1 MKLTTIEYHVTK
13 DKCGAADKNQN
24 ANFEMGFII
33 NTDSLRKYDI
43 IAGTKQQIETKR
55 IELKK
60 KNQSL

>member
-1 MKLTTIEYHVTK
+1 
-13 DKCGAADKNQN
+13 
-24 ANFEMGFII
+24 MGFII

-60 KNQSL
+60 KN